1 MQIIECGFMK
11 RNFTNRLFCL
21 FRRSKTICVRLRGC
35 LPRSGTGLPYR
46 SGMLFGCIICV
57 LPLCSYMCVWA
68 RGELER
74 ASRLV
79 GSHHIVYNQ
88 NITDQLRAY
97 GAKCREATGTC
108 WKRTSTGPIR
118 FPRTGASCA
127 AERLRVIKGAMQNG
141 VYLSLRVTAGRR
153 PAGGG

>member
-1 MQIIECGFMK
+1 MK
-11 RNFTNRLFCL
+11 QNFTDRLFCL

-35 LPRSGTGLPYR
+35 LSRSGASLPYR
-46 SGMLFGCIICV
+46 PAIRFVCIIYACC
-57 LPLCSYMCVWA
+57 LPILACASGHAGRAESWSGRWSCS
-68 RGELER
+68 G
-74 ASRLV
+74 LV

-141 VYLSLRVTAGRR
+141 IYLSLRVTAGRR
-153 PAGGG
+153 PAGSG